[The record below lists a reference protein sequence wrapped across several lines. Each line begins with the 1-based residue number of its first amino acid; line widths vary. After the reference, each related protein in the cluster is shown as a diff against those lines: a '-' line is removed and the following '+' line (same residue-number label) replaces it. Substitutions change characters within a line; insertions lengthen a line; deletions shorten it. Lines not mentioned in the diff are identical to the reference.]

1 MVYHKKTQGGGE
13 PAPEKQNPDRTSE
26 QHTLDEWGIGIGS
39 PDDSGGPSD
48 WYTDEDVKTHHD
60 AMFALNLTRTWAHR
74 KISEKLESPPTL
86 TSLMTKVNPPQDP
99 ALIHMLPPDA
109 LIQKAISLISQASGI
124 DPAVVDKMFVVEMIP
139 SVDPDAFQITP
150 EDLTNIDIPTAASLM
165 GEKGYLESAFV
176 SVLVDHPIPIQDP
189 SRLEVGDTVV
199 RAPGNSPRW
208 PKSVDKAV
216 VLMFCPSG
224 DGDIRIEDL
233 KTGNTSWVSSSQ
245 VVKVVSSRNKMDTKD
260 GGDC

>member
-1 MVYHKKTQGGGE
+1 MKYHWNTPAADE
-13 PAPEKQNPDRTSE
+13 PADKKHDPDRTSE
-26 QHTLDEWGIGIGS
+26 QQTLDEWGIGIG
-39 PDDSGGPSD
+39 PPENSGGSSG
-48 WYTDEDVKTHHD
+48 WYTDEDAEAHHD
-60 AMFALNLTRTWAHR
+60 AMFALNLARAWAQR
-74 KISEKLESPPTL
+74 KISELPTTL
-86 TSLMTKVNPPQDP
+86 SSLMVDLSHSPT
-99 ALIHMLPPDA
+99 LIHMLPPDA

-124 DPAVVDKMFVVEMIP
+124 DPAVVDMMFVVEMAP
-139 SVDPDAFQITP
+139 SMNPDAFQITP
-150 EDLTNIDIPTAASLM
+150 EDITNIDIPAAASLL

-199 RAPGNSPRW
+199 RAPGNSLSW

-224 DGDIRIEDL
+224 DGDIRIEDI

-260 GGDC
+260 GGD

>member
-1 MVYHKKTQGGGE
+1 MVYSKKTPAGGE

-26 QHTLDEWGIGIGS
+26 QQTLDEWGIGIG
-39 PDDSGGPSD
+39 PPEDSGGSSG
-48 WYTDEDVKTHHD
+48 WYTDEDAEAHHD
-60 AMFALNLTRTWAHR
+60 AMFALNLARAWAQR
-74 KISEKLESPPTL
+74 KISELPTTL
-86 TSLMTKVNPPQDP
+86 SSLMVDLSHSPT
-99 ALIHMLPPDA
+99 LIHMLPPDA

-124 DPAVVDKMFVVEMIP
+124 DPAVVDMMFVVEMAP
-139 SVDPDAFQITP
+139 SMNPDAFQITP
-150 EDLTNIDIPTAASLM
+150 EDITNIDIPAAASLL

-199 RAPGNSPRW
+199 RAPGNSLSW

-224 DGDIRIEDL
+224 DGDIRIEDI

-260 GGDC
+260 GGD

>member
-1 MVYHKKTQGGGE
+1 MKYHWNTPAADE
-13 PAPEKQNPDRTSE
+13 PADKKQNPDRTSE
-26 QHTLDEWGIGIGS
+26 QQTLDEWGIGIG
-39 PDDSGGPSD
+39 PPEDSGGSSG
-48 WYTDEDVKTHHD
+48 WYTDEDAEAHHD
-60 AMFALNLTRTWAHR
+60 AMFALNLARAWAQR
-74 KISEKLESPPTL
+74 KISELPTTL
-86 TSLMTKVNPPQDP
+86 SSLMVDLSHSPT
-99 ALIHMLPPDA
+99 LIHMLPPDA

-124 DPAVVDKMFVVEMIP
+124 DPAVVDMMFVVEMAP
-139 SVDPDAFQITP
+139 SMNPDAFQITP
-150 EDLTNIDIPTAASLM
+150 EDITNIDIPAAASLL

-199 RAPGNSPRW
+199 RAPGNSLSW

-224 DGDIRIEDL
+224 DGDIRIEDI

-260 GGDC
+260 GGD

>member
-1 MVYHKKTQGGGE
+1 MKYHRNTQAADE
-13 PAPEKQNPDRTSE
+13 PADKKHDPDRTSE
-26 QHTLDEWGIGIGS
+26 QQTLDEWGIGIG
-39 PDDSGGPSD
+39 PPENSGGSSG
-48 WYTDEDVKTHHD
+48 WYTDEDAEAHHD
-60 AMFALNLTRTWAHR
+60 AMFALNLARAWAQR
-74 KISEKLESPPTL
+74 KISELPTTL
-86 TSLMTKVNPPQDP
+86 SSLMVDLSHSPT
-99 ALIHMLPPDA
+99 LIHMLPPDA

-124 DPAVVDKMFVVEMIP
+124 DPAVVDMMFVVEMAP
-139 SVDPDAFQITP
+139 SMNPDAFQITP
-150 EDLTNIDIPTAASLM
+150 EDITNIDIPAAASLL

-199 RAPGNSPRW
+199 RAPGNSLSW

-224 DGDIRIEDL
+224 DGDIRIEDI

-260 GGDC
+260 GGD

>member
-1 MVYHKKTQGGGE
+1 MKYHWNTPAADE
-13 PAPEKQNPDRTSE
+13 PADKKHDPDRTSE
-26 QHTLDEWGIGIGS
+26 QQTLDEWGIGIG
-39 PDDSGGPSD
+39 PPEDSGGSSG
-48 WYTDEDVKTHHD
+48 WYTDEDAEAHHD
-60 AMFALNLTRTWAHR
+60 AMFALNLARAWAQR
-74 KISEKLESPPTL
+74 KISELPTTL
-86 TSLMTKVNPPQDP
+86 SSLMVDLSHSPT
-99 ALIHMLPPDA
+99 LIHMLPPDA

-124 DPAVVDKMFVVEMIP
+124 DPAVVDMMFVVEMAP
-139 SVDPDAFQITP
+139 SMNPDAFQITP
-150 EDLTNIDIPTAASLM
+150 EDITNIDIPAAASLL

-199 RAPGNSPRW
+199 RAPGNSLSW

-224 DGDIRIEDL
+224 DGDIRIEDI

-260 GGDC
+260 GGD